1 MNFGLK
7 NKFMEMKKIFSNNYY
22 KVMEVALNI
31 GETMPLHKAT
41 SDAFIIVKE
50 GTAKIIFS
58 DTEAELHQGSTFA
71 IPANK
76 EHKLQVIEAFKAFV
90 VFASDGE
97 IKFL

>member
-1 MNFGLK
+1 
-7 NKFMEMKKIFSNNYY
+7 MEMKKLFSNNYY
-22 KVMEVALNI
+22 KVMEVALNS
-31 GETMPLHKAT
+31 GETIPLHKAT

-58 DTEAELHQGSTFA
+58 DTQAELHQGSTFA

-76 EHKLQVIEAFKAFV
+76 EHTLQVKEAFKAFV
-90 VFASDGE
+90 VFVSDAE